1 MAEMM
6 KVPQGMRDRRGDMK
20 RANEELSRRPV
31 AVVSEAISLS
41 TSEENTGD
49 VQKDQEVV
57 TEWE

>member
-6 KVPQGMRDRRGDMK
+6 KVPQEMRDRRGDMK
-20 RANEELSRRPV
+20 TANEELNRRLM

>member
-6 KVPQGMRDRRGDMK
+6 KVPQEMRDRMGDMK
-20 RANEELSRRPV
+20 TANEELNRRLM